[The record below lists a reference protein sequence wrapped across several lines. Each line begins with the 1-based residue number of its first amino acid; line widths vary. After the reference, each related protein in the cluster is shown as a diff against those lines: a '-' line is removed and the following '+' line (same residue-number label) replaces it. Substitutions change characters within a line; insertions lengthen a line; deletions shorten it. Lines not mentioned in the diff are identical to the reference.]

1 MILLQ
6 TAATAVHGGAGGLTP
21 TAQILIAII
30 PLTAVVMLTG
40 LFFFYLFWDYKKE
53 VLIIEKGGNPPRRRI
68 DEKLLL
74 IGIVALF
81 VGIGLTIFFAV
92 YTGFTPSLLGGIM
105 PTVSGLGIVVY
116 YIIRRCNGK

>member
-6 TAATAVHGGAGGLTP
+6 TAAAVPAGVGGLTP

-30 PLTAVVMLTG
+30 PLAAVVMLTG
-40 LFFFYLFWDYKKE
+40 LFFFYLFWDYKKQ
-53 VLIIEKGGNPPRRRI
+53 VFIIEKGGNPPRHRI

-74 IGIVALF
+74 IGIVSLF

-92 YTGFTPSLLGGIM
+92 YTGFTPSLLGGIIPM
-105 PTVSGLGIVVY
+105 VSGLGIVVY
-116 YIIRRCNGK
+116 YIIRRIDGK

>member
-6 TAATAVHGGAGGLTP
+6 TAGGGGLTP

-40 LFFFYLFWDYKKE
+40 LFFFYLFWDYKKQ
-53 VLIIEKGGNPPRRRI
+53 VHIIEKGGKPPRHRI

-92 YTGFTPSLLGGIM
+92 YTGFTPSLLGGII
-105 PTVSGLGIVVY
+105 PLTSGLGIVVY
-116 YIIRRCNGK
+116 YIIYRINGK